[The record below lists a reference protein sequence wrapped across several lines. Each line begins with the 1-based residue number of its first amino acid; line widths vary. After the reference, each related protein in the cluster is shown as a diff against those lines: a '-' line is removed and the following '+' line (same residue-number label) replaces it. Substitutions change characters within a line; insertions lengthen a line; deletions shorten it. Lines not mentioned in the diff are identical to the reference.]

1 MTESKE
7 QNVRLDKWLWAC
19 RFYKTRNIAR
29 QMIDGVK
36 AKPSRIVEVGAK
48 VKLLQGNVRREVLVV
63 EISDTRGPA
72 CVAQTLYKET
82 EESIKQREKQLEQIK
97 INALLAPHPDEKPNK
112 KDRRALINI
121 KYGM

>member
-29 QMIDGVK
+29 QMIDGGKVDYNGVK

-48 VKLLQGNVRREVLVV
+48 VKLLQGNVRR
-63 EISDTRGPA
+63 
-72 CVAQTLYKET
+72 
-82 EESIKQREKQLEQIK
+82 
-97 INALLAPHPDEKPNK
+97 
-112 KDRRALINI
+112 
-121 KYGM
+121 